1 MKQDMNNIM
10 MKLFMVIMLMMFS
23 MGVQADVK
31 VLFGENGDDVFSG
44 KGGTIEVSQE
54 PDEKDETKV
63 IVTLTVTPKKNYS
76 ISKDDIKVYAVL
88 PASVRSTRGLE
99 ISNEL
104 TLDGKD
110 PQNLSEKRDYT
121 VTIDSKLGLWV
132 RTAVFTNTRKG
143 VVKTTSKFYFIAN
156 NASYNSSVT
165 TNNYYFVPAK
175 DPHQAN
181 KQDAWYS
188 SNYNA
193 SNGDPEKPFITTF
206 KTDCDNNSIWEI
218 ISFYEEG
225 DEGEDDEYLY
235 SHLKHWATGKYLIY
249 EPPHSNAINRKCVH
263 LQTTTSPGEN
273 ARFDIITNGTGVNI
287 RPISLTSGNQYL
299 NPASGNKDFY
309 YGQGNSPYYGG
320 MVGVWSEATANS
332 IWHLDETIEPP
343 SFTVNADG
351 TVEILSATGTTIY
364 YTTNGNNPT
373 TSDGEYTGA
382 ITVTS
387 DMTAIKAIAVRTSDS
402 KASNV
407 VTLPLQ
413 TYTYYIVNCAGDLA
427 VKCELKQAVGKTL
440 SSYLDIP
447 AAIQSPYL
455 EGEMVS
461 FHSFSEA
468 YSSTDQLDDEN
479 LITETPESA
488 ANIYVIYTTDHLK
501 EKFLKLNGASAFN
514 ITADGKAIYD
524 SGSLASETTDYSEP
538 ISTSNHLWSFFGED
552 PYAVQIQNFDTD
564 KYLVFSTPP
573 TLSLAAAA
581 TNNFILMAGNASG
594 DGTTYE
600 QINLMAATGT
610 GTPDLSKIEIRAYP
624 VSSSVT
630 YHLIDKAGKLIVSV
644 PSTSSE
650 LVLPSEWQSPLVSEY
665 HYYKDATLSGNTI
678 GSSCDF
684 TDATTITS
692 PFDVGSGGNIY
703 VTYDVS
709 DHIDLTGSKTYLL
722 KYLHGVDFY
731 QEEDNAIMTTKKTAV
746 YPYNNG
752 DFNLYVNGPEKWI
765 DQLAKGAS
773 TRTRWLWHIYSNHN
787 GTNLTGGDID
797 PYHVIFESE
806 QNQKIKVSDDNFIN
820 GRAYLRTYKPTDYE
834 SVVTGAITKHTQVIE
849 RNTSENTNDVPTEYM
864 ILGTSISNMTLM
876 TFEEIDNSRQKVTS
890 FEMYWKNNPT
900 ANNVLSAAQK
910 TQVSGGEYATLSSDQ
925 QTTLEAA
932 HEGADYK
939 KGSWHSYDSWGYS
952 KPWTKRADEST
963 NQQLIYAKHWFET
976 ISMSDG
982 EFTVEE
988 VQLTPQVILLD
999 QHGWEV
1005 MRTPLYNNY
1014 GDESQTINISG
1025 LSKYNSPMV
1034 QTYYWYPTATKTTG
1048 YHKYTVSGS
1057 PAHEGSLLT
1066 DTPDNGS
1073 TDFYVT
1079 YDVRSEYA
1087 NAYSGAAK
1095 ENETEA
1101 TPFLLKQGGNYA
1113 KTENGSMI
1121 TTTNVAPARL
1131 EDAAENMQWNLRPN
1145 FNIDH
1150 EMGYK
1155 YAGET
1160 GAQDGALSKDATEA
1174 DYMTN
1179 GQNGFD
1185 PYNVQIQSKAYPQR
1199 YFTTNTSGSALDGGV
1214 WSATTSS
1221 SVNLQNQST
1230 KQTATGYDQTTL
1242 NITNATFMVV
1252 QDANGN
1258 MRLMPRFDHGNVVTN
1273 FTALSTQTDAA
1284 SAGDTGTGTQTVYTQ
1299 LIPNPTVVH
1308 NRSQMTAMNGY
1319 YLLDEDFSFDGF
1331 TSLGTAA
1338 APFTG
1343 TIDGQL
1349 NTLDGLTVP
1358 LVAYAQNAEIKNVI
1372 LKGVTINSGYNNP
1385 DDENDANN
1393 GDTGAICCVAIGSTK
1408 IYNCGILPGSVL
1420 REDEN
1425 DENKITGFSG
1435 SSVNGSHYVGSIVG
1449 FLGGSSRVI
1458 NCYSY
1463 ANITGDNDSYRAGIV
1478 GRNDHASLAN
1488 DIQTMIMNCMFYGDI
1503 STTNNNL
1510 YPIYGGEIINND
1522 YNEKNRPNAKLN
1534 NYNYFLYEAPYSEGR
1549 HIEAAN
1555 YNCALAAEE
1564 RFLVRFEFYRHLLN
1578 STRELAA
1585 WYATG
1590 NAANG
1595 RGTGDNNKMA
1605 KWVLDKSIAPYPIL
1619 REQGSYYSVVNYDP
1633 YNTYD
1638 ATGAKVSRTSITKRN
1653 QGKDL
1658 GTTLTI
1664 TIRNRT
1670 SGGQTAPTGANVETT
1685 SLTLP
1690 RIDKDTL
1697 NYNFNYDKVQLPYYN
1712 EVGTGNYTDNRVV
1725 TGWKIVGVTGGTQGT
1740 YTESNY
1746 DAPNYNYADRD
1757 HYAKDLYSSEVSNG
1771 SSGRIFSQGAYFNV
1785 PKGVTGI
1792 TIEPYWGIAAYLSDA
1807 CYDRYGY
1814 NTTDNL
1820 TQVGGGQ
1827 RYTNNTNCP
1836 VLTGNQKVF
1845 TKLKDNDGALAA
1857 LTGATGTATVYDYAL
1872 VLVGNY
1878 HHHAT
1883 TGKSGPELTNGDK
1896 PFTIMSIDLNEDN
1909 EPDYCLIYR
1918 SGKNQQ
1924 ISPIRF
1930 DFITVP
1936 GMAMAHKMVEE
1947 GTNDDKK
1954 DLGIPGN
1961 CCPKGWFEI
1970 TTTGLIK
1977 YGQFEHSYSG
1987 KTNSPLIFMGGVIDQ
2002 FVANNLAGSNGNQPS
2017 YNNKTKYMLFGDN
2030 VWFKMFSNGT
2040 HMDNKSPTPH
2050 RPISLIGGEYEKL
2063 YLSGYFRPDATAC
2076 TAGSGDKNAEC
2087 YIDGGKF
2094 GEMAGAGQE
2103 NIDGNVTWMVDHADI
2118 RSFYGGG
2125 AKASNTNQI
2134 TGNISTT
2141 IKNSY
2146 VDLFCGGP
2154 KFGDMASEKTV
2165 ITSATD
2171 CVFGTYFGAGYGG
2184 TSIYK
2189 YCPEGTTYNK
2199 YENKNYNFNSWVNST
2214 YLNSAKNYYRG
2225 KYNVVNGV
2233 SIGVSSGYEY
2243 EFFAGS
2249 GGNVGRLYQKY
2260 VSFSLAQTN
2269 NVTSELTRCTVKG
2282 NFYGGGSLGKV
2293 AGTATSTLE
2302 GCTVNGSVFGAGYS
2316 ASIPTASIM
2325 AAEKLKVNGVETNP
2339 NYNVVTGVY
2348 EDSNY
2353 PATTEYTWVHV
2364 DAALSNGT
2372 QTLTDNN
2379 EDGTHTIKTNQDT
2392 EGLGRVTGKV
2402 TLNITGNTIV
2412 KGNKVSM
2419 DNDGFVVKD
2428 KATGEPVII
2437 NDPNHIGG
2445 VFGGGDASDAEND
2458 IEVNIN
2464 APSVNSKEGDYNVFN
2479 VFGGGN
2485 NAEVHGN
2492 TVVNLYNGIVNNN
2505 VFGGGNAG
2513 HVRGTA
2519 TVNLVTPP
2527 SNSNGSREGAS
2538 EGSGSN

>member
-1 MKQDMNNIM
+1 MKQDMKTIM
-10 MKLFMVIMLMMFS
+10 TRLFMVIMLMMFS
-23 MGVQADVK
+23 MGAYADVK

-165 TNNYYFVPAK
+165 TNNYYFVPAA
-175 DPHQAN
+175 DPHQAKN
-181 KQDAWYS
+181 MDAYYS
-188 SNYNA
+188 ANYTV
-193 SNGDPEKPFITTF
+193 SNGDPETPFITTF

-235 SHLKHWATGKYLIY
+235 SHIKHWATGKYLIY

-402 KASNV
+402 KTSNV

-413 TYTYYIVNCAGDLA
+413 TYTYYIVNRAGDIA

-440 SSYLDIP
+440 NSYLDIP

-455 EGEMVS
+455 NGETVK
-461 FHSFSEA
+461 FYSFSEA
-468 YSSTDQLDDEN
+468 YSSTDQLSDEN
-479 LITETPESA
+479 QITETPEAA
-488 ANIYVIYTTDHLK
+488 ANIYVTYTTDHLS
-501 EKFLKLNGASAFN
+501 EKFLKLRGASAFN

-524 SGSLASETTDYSEP
+524 DSGSLASETTDYSSA
-538 ISTSNHLWSFFGED
+538 ITTANHLWNFLGED

-573 TLSLAAAA
+573 TLSLEATA
-581 TNNFILMAGNASG
+581 TNNFILMAGSASG
-594 DGTTYE
+594 DGTSYE

-610 GTPDLSKIEIRAYP
+610 GTPDLSTIEIRAYP

-650 LVLPSEWQSPLVSEY
+650 LVLPSAWQSPLVSEY

-684 TDATTITS
+684 TGATTISS
-692 PFDVGSGGNIY
+692 PFDVGNGGNIY

-709 DHIDLTGSKTYLL
+709 DVIDLSGTDSYLL
-722 KYLHGVDFY
+722 KFSGGEEFH
-731 QEEDNAIMTTKKTAV
+731 QEDGHDGINKEGYTDYDVTEATKAV

-752 DFNLYVNGPEKWI
+752 DFNLYVYGQEQWVK
-765 DQLAKGAS
+765 QLSDGAS
-773 TRTRWLWHIYSNHN
+773 TRTRWLWKFISRHN
-787 GTNLTGGDID
+787 GTNLTGTAAD
-797 PYHVIFESE
+797 PYHVVVKSH
-806 QNQKIKVSDDNFIN
+806 QDHTVKDKDLDDNTKDKN
-820 GRAYLRTYKPTDYE
+820 YGEGHSYLQTYKPSDYS
-834 SVVTGAITKHTQVIE
+834 SVITNIAYENATYSQAYPEKMKVNGQT
-849 RNTSENTNDVPTEYM
+849 TSMVNGQPTEYM
-864 ILGTSISNMTLM
+864 ILGTSLLSMTLK
-876 TFEEIDNSRQKVTS
+876 TFNEVEGERRVVNS
-890 FEMYWKNNPT
+890 FEQYWKNHPT
-900 ANNVLSAAQK
+900 VKKVANEEEPAANN
-910 TQVSGGEYATLSSDQ
+910 ATLTGMEWQWHQFTSWAYSAPWGGGSKA
-925 QTTLEAA
+925 LA
-932 HEGADYK
+932 EG
-939 KGSWHSYDSWGYS
+939 
-952 KPWTKRADEST
+952 E
-963 NQQLIYAKHWFET
+963 HWYQT
-976 ISMSDG
+976 ISMGS

-988 VQLTPQVILLD
+988 VSLEPQVILLD

-1005 MRTPLYNNY
+1005 MRVPLS
-1014 GDESQTINISG
+1014 DTET
-1025 LSKYNSPMV
+1025 LRKYDSPMV
-1034 QTYYWYPTATKTTG
+1034 QTYHWYPTAEKVSG
-1048 YHKYTVSGS
+1048 YHKYRVSNQNIPVYNS
-1057 PAHEGSLLT
+1057 DRKVIEGQYFTHNYTTLT
-1066 DTPDNGS
+1066 YTPYDYFETIKNEHGWDTQDDRVKS
-1073 TDFYVT
+1073 DFYVT
-1079 YDVRSEYA
+1079 YTVKPDYA
-1087 NAYSGAAK
+1087 NAYSGAATADA
-1095 ENETEA
+1095 TEA

-1113 KTENGSMI
+1113 KTENGSTI

-1435 SSVNGSHYVGSIVG
+1435 SSVNGSRYVGSIVG

-1463 ANITGDNDSYRAGIV
+1463 ANIEGGSIRAGIV
-1478 GRNDHASLAN
+1478 GYNSYASKYNDLK
-1488 DIQTMIMNCMFYGDI
+1488 TMVMNCMFYGDI
-1503 STTNNNL
+1503 DIPETAANL
-1510 YPIYGGEIINND
+1510 YPIYGGSEISND
-1522 YNEKNRPNAKLN
+1522 YNADTSNRLN

-1549 HIEAAN
+1549 HIVSTS

-1619 REQGSYYSVVNYDP
+1619 KEQGTYPSVVNY
-1633 YNTYD
+1633 
-1638 ATGAKVSRTSITKRN
+1638 AGAPSLNKTLSVTISSVGTNAPDGSSIT
-1653 QGKDL
+1653 
-1658 GTTLTI
+1658 
-1664 TIRNRT
+1664 
-1670 SGGQTAPTGANVETT
+1670 TG
-1685 SLTLP
+1685 SLTLD
-1690 RIDKDTL
+1690 RTDKDPA

-1712 EVGTGNYTDNRVV
+1712 EVGTGNYTKNKVV
-1725 TGWKIVGVTGGTQGT
+1725 TGWKITGFTNGTQGERVAADFTTSTT
-1740 YTESNY
+1740 YDY
-1746 DAPNYNYADRD
+1746 PNYNFAERST
-1757 HYAKDLYSSEVSNG
+1757 YAKDKYDI
-1771 SSGRIFSQGAYFNV
+1771 SGRVFAQGAYFNV
-1785 PKGVTGI
+1785 PEGVTAI
-1792 TIEPYWGIAAYLSDA
+1792 SIEPYWANAVYLSDA

-1814 NTTDNL
+1814 GSANSATDNL

-1827 RYTNNTNCP
+1827 RYTGGNTYSIN
-1836 VLTGNQKVF
+1836 GDNQVVY
-1845 TKLKDNDGALAA
+1845 TTIANALGG
-1857 LTGATGTATVYDYAL
+1857 LSNATSVYDNAV

-1878 HHHAT
+1878 HHSVNI
-1883 TGKSGPELTNGDK
+1883 GSGNGDELASNK
-1896 PFTIMSIDLNEDN
+1896 DKAFTIMSIDLNEDN
-1909 EPDYCLIYR
+1909 EPDYSLIFR
-1918 SGKNQQ
+1918 SGKQKTV
-1924 ISPIRF
+1924 SPIRY
-1930 DFITVP
+1930 DFINVP
-1936 GMAMAHKMVEE
+1936 AMAMAHKMASH
-1947 GTNDDKK
+1947 G
-1954 DLGIPGN
+1954 DLAIPGN
-1961 CCPKGWFEI
+1961 CKPLGWFEI
-1970 TTTGLIK
+1970 TTTALMR
-1977 YGQFEHSYSG
+1977 YNQFEYDSE
-1987 KTNSPLIFMGGVIDQ
+1987 KKVIKAPTIMMGGVIEQ
-2002 FVANNLAGSNGNQPS
+2002 FVSTNGGSAPS
-2017 YNNKTKYMLFGDN
+2017 KTNYLLFGDN
-2030 VWFKMFSNGT
+2030 VWFKVCSNGC
-2040 HMDNKSPTPH
+2040 HMEKTYGTPH
-2050 RPISLIGGEYEKL
+2050 IPISITGGDYEKF
-2063 YLSGYFRPDATAC
+2063 YLSGYFAPKASAAND
-2076 TAGSGDKNAEC
+2076 NAEG
-2087 YIDGGKF
+2087 YIDGGRF
-2094 GEMAGAGQE
+2094 GEVAGGGQE
-2103 NIDGNVTWMVDHADI
+2103 EIKGNVTWLIDHADI
-2118 RSFYGGG
+2118 DDFYAGGINA
-2125 AKASNTNQI
+2125 AKAI
-2134 TGNISTT
+2134 KGDISTT
-2141 IKNSY
+2141 IKNSH
-2146 VDLFCGGP
+2146 VGVFCGGP
-2154 KFGDMASEKTV
+2154 KFGDMASGKTIGV
-2165 ITSATD
+2165 TATN
-2171 CVFGTYFGAGYGG
+2171 CTFGTYFGAGFGG
-2184 TSIYK
+2184 TSSYK
-2189 YCPEGTTYNK
+2189 HQVYNVYQK
-2199 YENKNYNFNSWVNST
+2199 LNYNEWNTQLGTYYKNST
-2214 YLNSAKNYYRG
+2214 RGYYKVDG
-2225 KYNVVNGV
+2225 DING
-2233 SIGVSSGYEY
+2233 ILYDYEY
-2243 EFFAGS
+2243 ELFGGS
-2249 GGNVGRLYQKY
+2249 TGNVHRLYMLY
-2260 VSFSLAQTN
+2260 ASFSMAKTN
-2269 NVTSELTRCTVKG
+2269 NASSTLTGCTVTG
-2282 NFYGGGSLGKV
+2282 NFYGAGSLGAV
-2293 AGTATSTLE
+2293 VGNVTSTLDNT
-2302 GCTVNGSVFGAGYS
+2302 TVQGSVFGAGYS
-2316 ASIPTASIM
+2316 VTVPKVDVRDPGSFNPEPSYNETTAVYVQ
-2325 AAEKLKVNGVETNP
+2325 AGFPNTTQYEWTTVESLSSGN
-2339 NYNVVTGVY
+2339 NALNDTG
-2348 EDSNY
+2348 
-2353 PATTEYTWVHV
+2353 
-2364 DAALSNGT
+2364 
-2372 QTLTDNN
+2372 
-2379 EDGTHTIKTNQDT
+2379 HTIKTT
-2392 EGLGRVTGKV
+2392 LATSGLGSVTGNVTLTLKGNTKVGTIVSTVNEETGETESTLSGGNVFGGGESSSVIGAANKV
-2402 TLNITGNTIV
+2402 TVNIQGNTEV
-2412 KGNKVSM
+2412 LGN
-2419 DNDGFVVKD
+2419 
-2428 KATGEPVII
+2428 
-2437 NDPNHIGG
+2437 
-2445 VFGGGDASDAEND
+2445 VFGGGDKGFVEGST
-2458 IEVNIN
+2458 EVNL
-2464 APSVNSKEGDYNVFN
+2464 G
-2479 VFGGGN
+2479 
-2485 NAEVHGN
+2485 
-2492 TVVNLYNGIVNNN
+2492 
-2505 VFGGGNAG
+2505 
-2513 HVRGTA
+2513 
-2519 TVNLVTPP
+2519 TPP
-2527 SNSNGSREGAS
+2527 SNNNGSRAS
-2538 EGSGSN
+2538 GGSGEGTGEVNIKE

>member
-1 MKQDMNNIM
+1 MKRNMSNMNNIM

-23 MGVQADVK
+23 MGAEADVK

-402 KASNV
+402 KTSNV

-413 TYTYYIVNCAGDLA
+413 TYTYHIVNCAGDIA
-427 VKCELKQAVGKTL
+427 VKYELKQTVGKTL

-455 EGEMVS
+455 EGETAS
-461 FHSFSEA
+461 FYTFSEA
-468 YSSTDQLDDEN
+468 YSSTDQLSDEN
-479 LITETPESA
+479 QITETPESDA
-488 ANIYVIYTTDHLK
+488 IIYVTYTTDHLR
-501 EKFLKLNGASAFN
+501 EKFLKLRGASAFN

-524 SGSLASETTDYSEP
+524 DSGSLASETTDYSSA
-538 ISTSNHLWSFFGED
+538 ITTANHLWNFLGED

-581 TNNFILMAGNASG
+581 TNNFILMAGSASG

-665 HYYKDATLSGNTI
+665 HYYKEATLSGNTI
-678 GSSCDF
+678 GSTCDF
-684 TDATTITS
+684 TGATTISS
-692 PFDVGSGGNIY
+692 PFDVGNGGDIY
-703 VTYDVS
+703 VNYTAVNNA
-709 DHIDLTGSKTYLL
+709 IDITGGKTYML
-722 KYLHGVDFY
+722 KFLYGEEFY
-731 QEEDNAIMTTKKTAV
+731 QEDEKDKILTEKKPAI

-752 DFNLYVNGPEKWI
+752 DFNLYVYGQVQWDN
-765 DQLAKGAS
+765 QLAKGAS
-773 TRTRWLWHIYSNHN
+773 TRKRWLWHVISDN
-787 GTNLTGGDID
+787 GD
-797 PYHVIFESE
+797 PYHVIFKSE
-806 QNQKIKVSDDNFIN
+806 QDQVIKTLPDETLYSGNT
-820 GRAYLRTYKPTDYE
+820 YLRTYQPNGYG
-834 SVVTGAITKHTQVIE
+834 SVVTGVISNNPTYPSTQPDFGG
-849 RNTSENTNDVPTEYM
+849 SEKPTEYM
-864 ILGTSISNMTLM
+864 ILGTKGAYRLM
-876 TFEEIDNSRQKVTS
+876 TTDPVDDNDGNNSNDVRHYVSTFEQ
-890 FEMYWKNNPT
+890 YWKNNPT
-900 ANNVLSAAQK
+900 ANSLLEDGGKGKVTAIEEDVVLTTEQRGFLENANN
-910 TQVSGGEYATLSSDQ
+910 TL
-925 QTTLEAA
+925 
-932 HEGADYK
+932 H
-939 KGSWHSYDSWGYS
+939 KGVWHSYNAWAYS
-952 KPWTKRADEST
+952 KPW
-963 NQQLIYAKHWFET
+963 NQRRDGSSNKKLEFGEHWFQT
-976 ISMSDG
+976 IDMDKSEPKKGYG
-982 EFTVEE
+982 EFDAVEVSLE
-988 VQLTPQVILLD
+988 AQVILLD
-999 QHGWEV
+999 QHGWEILRV
-1005 MRTPLYNNY
+1005 PLSN
-1014 GDESQTINISG
+1014 TTK

-1034 QTYYWYPTATKTTG
+1034 ENYYWYTKATKTTG
-1048 YHKYTVSGS
+1048 YHKYTVSGEPS
-1057 PAHEGSLLT
+1057 NTTTSLSG
-1066 DTPDNGS
+1066 DDIPSGD

-1079 YDVRSEYA
+1079 YTVKPEYA

-1113 KTENGSMI
+1113 KTENGSTI
-1121 TTTNVAPARL
+1121 TTTNVVPARL

-1435 SSVNGSHYVGSIVG
+1435 SSVNGSRYVGSIVG

-1463 ANITGDNDSYRAGIV
+1463 ANITGGNESYRAGIV

-1522 YNEKNRPNAKLN
+1522 YHKTNRPNAKLN

-1549 HIEAAN
+1549 HIAAAN

-1585 WYATG
+1585 WYAMG

-1595 RGTGDNNKMA
+1595 RGAGDNNKMA

-1619 REQGSYYSVVNYDP
+1619 KEQGTYYSVVNYDP

-1638 ATGAKVSRTSITKRN
+1638 ATGAKVSRTSVTKRN

-1670 SGGQTAPTGANVETT
+1670 SGGQSAPSGANVETT

-1712 EVGTGNYTDNRVV
+1712 DVGTGNYTDNRVV
-1725 TGWKIVGVTGGTQGT
+1725 TGWKIVSMEGGTAGGYSET
-1740 YTESNY
+1740 NY

-1757 HYAKDLYSSEVSNG
+1757 TYGKDIYPANTTNKT
-1771 SSGRIFSQGAYFNV
+1771 SGRIFSQGGYFNV

-1827 RYTNNTNCP
+1827 KYINDTDCP
-1836 VLTGNQKVF
+1836 LLTGSQKVY
-1845 TKLKDNDGALAA
+1845 TTASNAISA
-1857 LTGATGTATVYDYAL
+1857 LTGASGTATVYDYAL

-1883 TGKSGPELTNGDK
+1883 TGKDGPELSSGDT

-1918 SGKNQQ
+1918 SGKNKQ
-1924 ISPIRF
+1924 ICPIRF

-1947 GTNDDKK
+1947 GTDDDKK

-2063 YLSGYFRPDATAC
+2063 YLSGFFRPDATAC
-2076 TAGSGDKNAEC
+2076 TSDSGDKNAEC

-2094 GEMAGAGQE
+2094 GEVAGAGQE

-2165 ITSATD
+2165 VTSATD

-2189 YCPEGTTYNK
+2189 YCPEGTNYNK
-2199 YENKNYNFNSWVNST
+2199 YQNKNYNFNSWVNST
-2214 YLNSAKNYYRG
+2214 YLSSGKNYYRG
-2225 KYNVVNGV
+2225 KYNVVDGV

-2353 PATTEYTWVHV
+2353 PATSEYTWVHV
-2364 DAALSNGT
+2364 DAALSSGN

-2402 TLNITGNTIV
+2402 TLNVTGNTIV

-2419 DNDGFVVKD
+2419 DNDGFVIKD
-2428 KATGEPVII
+2428 KTTGEPVIVV
-2437 NDPNHIGG
+2437 DPDHVGG

-2458 IEVNIN
+2458 TEVNIN
-2464 APSVNSKEGDYNVFN
+2464 TPSVNAKEGDYNVLN

-2485 NAEVHGN
+2485 KAEVHGN
-2492 TVVNLYNGIVNNN
+2492 TVVNLYNGIINKD